1 MNPMR
6 SLSLGTGVI
15 LLLMGITFLV
25 FPFFIMTFFAS
36 FVGLAFL
43 AGGVS
48 SLVAWFQ
55 NRGAV
60 KGGGMLFMG
69 IVCVI
74 FSIVCFIHPIA
85 FAETMTWL
93 VALLVAITGV
103 AQIIGLISMGPVPG
117 RGFGIAAN
125 IPVVVLGILG
135 LVWPELIVQFVGCSL
150 LIEGI
155 SIIVLSVFASKE

>member
-1 MNPMR
+1 MNSVR

-15 LLLMGITFLV
+15 LLLLGITFLA
-25 FPFFIMTFFAS
+25 FPFVIMTFFAS

-43 AGGVS
+43 VGGVS
-48 SLVAWFQ
+48 SLVTWYQ
-55 NRGAV
+55 SRGTA

-74 FSIVCFIHPIA
+74 FAIACFIHPLA

-93 VALLVAITGV
+93 VALFVAIAGV
-103 AQIIGLISMGPVPG
+103 VQIVSLIAAGPIPG
-117 RGFGIAAN
+117 RGFGIVAN
-125 IPVVVLGILG
+125 IPVTVLGILG

-155 SIIVLSVFASKE
+155 SIIVLSVFASRA